1 LTKPPRTALPLP
13 RHVLRKPLK
22 GGKHGY
28 FFNIPTKARMAGCP
42 MRNEPLGTDYETAVK
57 RAETILLPAF
67 DAWLNGNTAAPE
79 QATVSGTLDWLFTE
93 YRSDRRFT
101 KLDPKTR
108 RNHESG
114 FKLVGGHVLKDG
126 RRLAHLT
133 AINTAITDALYEAL
147 LPLKDVNGNVIGERR
162 TTVNHAMKTCRRA
175 WNIVAR
181 RHPGKLPHI
190 NPFAQM
196 GLRSSMRET
205 PTATYEE
212 LQAFRAKAV
221 EMNLSSL
228 ATGALIGWEWL
239 QREVDIFATF
249 SVAHYRPK
257 EFPDMARVIHH
268 KTKEENFVPLF
279 KDGVPLYPEL
289 MAELDAIKR
298 ERIGGLMLCRDWSDR
313 SPWPT
318 WPKPDQPDFTHLSR
332 KVKGV
337 IRAAGLREELSF
349 TSFRHGGFTETGD
362 AGLTDREIMAQGRH
376 RSVKVLPRYVK
387 RTTDQ
392 VASGAEKRR
401 AVRTK
406 TDQSSE

>member
-1 LTKPPRTALPLP
+1 MKPPRTALPLP

-28 FFNIPTKARMAGCP
+28 FFNIPTKARKAGCP
-42 MRNEPLGTDYETAVK
+42 LRNEPLGTDYEAAVK
-57 RAETILLPAF
+57 RAENILLPAF
-67 DAWLNGNTAAPE
+67 DAWLNGDTAASE
-79 QATVSGTLDWLFTE
+79 QAIVAGTLDWLFTD

-101 KLDPKTR
+101 KLDPKSK
-108 RNHESG
+108 RNHENG

-126 RRLAHLT
+126 RRLGQARLT
-133 AINTAITDALYEAL
+133 AITTAITDALYEAL
-147 LPLKDVNGNVIGERR
+147 LPLKDADGNVIGERR

-196 GLRSSMRET
+196 GLQVSERET

-221 EMNLSSL
+221 EMGLPSL

-249 SVAHYRPK
+249 NVAHYRPK
-257 EFPDMARVIHH
+257 ERPDMVRVIHH

-279 KDGVPLYPEL
+279 KDGAPLYPEL

-298 ERIGGLMLCRDWSDR
+298 DRIGGLMLCRDWGDR
-313 SPWPT
+313 SPVA
-318 WPKPDQPDFTHLSR
+318 DMAEAGS
-332 KVKGV
+332 
-337 IRAAGLREELSF
+337 AGL
-349 TSFRHGGFTETGD
+349 HP
-362 AGLTDREIMAQGRH
+362 
-376 RSVKVLPRYVK
+376 SVAAR
-387 RTTDQ
+387 
-392 VASGAEKRR
+392 
-401 AVRTK
+401 
-406 TDQSSE
+406 